1 MKKISTILLISVLLV
16 SCSNE
21 IKVKVNETERNF
33 TEIANVGVYSL
44 DGSFSYE
51 YGDDIQMSI
60 NNQKFIFR
68 LQESDLSSYVNIQ
81 FQSAF
86 NAAGETVE
94 PIFDKKNI
102 TIDFANQKFT
112 VAKIDAG
119 KVWLSSEKIGIVLPM
134 FNN

>member
-1 MKKISTILLISVLLV
+1 MKRISTILLISVLLV

-60 NNQKFIFR
+60 NNKKFIFR
-68 LQESDLSSYVNIQ
+68 LQESDLSSYVNIK

-94 PIFDKKNI
+94 PVFDKKNI
-102 TIDFANQKFT
+102 
-112 VAKIDAG
+112 KIDAG

>member
-1 MKKISTILLISVLLV
+1 MRKISTILLISVLLV

-33 TEIANVGVYSL
+33 TEIENVGVYCL

-51 YGDDIQMSI
+51 YVDDIL
-60 NNQKFIFR
+60 FR

>member
-1 MKKISTILLISVLLV
+1 MKRISTILLISVLLV

-44 DGSFSYE
+44 DGSFE

-60 NNQKFIFR
+60 NNKKFIFR
-68 LQESDLSSYVNIQ
+68 LQESDLSSYVNIK

-94 PIFDKKNI
+94 PVFDKKNI

>member
-33 TEIANVGVYSL
+33 TEIVNVGVYSL

-68 LQESDLSSYVNIQ
+68 LQESDLS
-81 FQSAF
+81 F
-86 NAAGETVE
+86 
-94 PIFDKKNI
+94 
-102 TIDFANQKFT
+102 
-112 VAKIDAG
+112 
-119 KVWLSSEKIGIVLPM
+119 
-134 FNN
+134 

>member
-33 TEIANVGVYSL
+33 TEIVNVGVYSL

-68 LQESDLSSYVNIQ
+68 LQESDLSSYVNIK

-86 NAAGETVE
+86 NAAGEAVE
-94 PIFDKKNI
+94 PVFDKKNI

-112 VAKIDAG
+112 VVKIDAG